1 MQRKDIRNIA
11 IVAHV
16 DHGKTTLVDAMLK
29 QSHIFRE
36 NQQVAE
42 RVMDSNAL
50 ERERGITI
58 LAKNTSIVYKD
69 VKINI
74 VDTPGHADFGGE
86 VERVMN
92 MVDGVLLLVDAVDGP
107 MPQTKFVLRQALQ
120 RGHKAIVVVNKIDR
134 ANARPMH
141 TINATFDLFV
151 DLGANEE
158 QAEFPVLFTNALTGE
173 AGLDH
178 NHMGPTLEPLFETIL
193 EHIPGPEVE
202 PDQPTQLLVTNLSN
216 DEYKGKIV
224 VGRLQSGTVRKGQP
238 VARIDHDGN
247 VTPAKVTQVFNYHG
261 LTRQEVE
268 EVDAGDIIAL
278 AGVPDANI
286 GDTVSDLANPV
297 ALPPIRVEE
306 PTLRMSF
313 SVNNSPFAGREGTY
327 VTSRKLRER
336 LYNELEHDVA
346 LRVED
351 TDTTDTFLVSGRGE
365 LHLTIL
371 IENMRREGYEF
382 QVSKPEVIYKEQDG
396 KLQEP
401 YEQVEIEV
409 AQEVLGVVVEMLGE
423 RRGVMQDM
431 KYRDDGSVHLVS
443 RVPTRGLLGFRQQFL
458 TNTRGQGI
466 MNTLYA
472 GYGPLAGPVA
482 TRNFGSLIAWEPGVT
497 TTFGLHGA
505 QERGQLFLGPGVEVY
520 EGMVVGQHIREKDL
534 EVNVCKKKH
543 LTNMRSSTAE
553 EALRLE
559 PPRIMSLDD
568 AIEYLADDELLE
580 VTPKAF
586 RLRKRVLSHQDR
598 GRLAGQAKKGV
609 PAGVGS

>member
-1 MQRKDIRNIA
+1 
-11 IVAHV
+11 
-16 DHGKTTLVDAMLK
+16 
-29 QSHIFRE
+29 
-36 NQQVAE
+36 
-42 RVMDSNAL
+42 
-50 ERERGITI
+50 
-58 LAKNTSIVYKD
+58 
-69 VKINI
+69 
-74 VDTPGHADFGGE
+74 
-86 VERVMN
+86 
-92 MVDGVLLLVDAVDGP
+92 

-268 EVDAGDIIAL
+268 EVAAGDIIAL

-286 GDTVSDLANPV
+286 GDTISDLANPV
-297 ALPPIRVEE
+297 PLPPIRVEE

-505 QERGQLFLGPGVEVY
+505 QERGQLFLGSGVEVY

-609 PAGVGS
+609 PAGVSG